1 MRRHKCPLVF
11 LLSIL
16 NIDAFSSVHQEERE
30 REMLVKDKQQ
40 KRWWV
45 AYFSCHFSKGEMQ
58 VNLVFIMAED
68 WTGTYWAAIN
78 HEFHHGLS
86 RFSYW
91 PEWPSLLP
99 LLLHSLSLLPF
110 LLSLSPFVCYPL
122 ALYFYLKLY
131 DRYFFVCALRLQTT
145 LTSQTPT
152 TCSQDA
158 RNIINIS
165 HNIMFYDIIGR
176 FGVKIHLEQL
186 AW

>member
-110 LLSLSPFVCYPL
+110 LLSLSLFVCYPL

-131 DRYFFVCALRLQTT
+131 DRYFLCVLLGFKQLWQVKLQQHALKMHVILSTSVIT
-145 LTSQTPT
+145 L
-152 TCSQDA
+152 CFMILLVD
-158 RNIINIS
+158 
-165 HNIMFYDIIGR
+165 
-176 FGVKIHLEQL
+176 LE
-186 AW
+186 